1 MIKLPRG
8 NTLDLSV
15 MLYDAG
21 GAPYRMKE
29 KDCAIFTVKFR
40 DDMSE
45 KPIVQKYILPR
56 ECGANGELLIHLDPR
71 DTVSLETGYYL
82 YDVAVLIGGMDF
94 YTAVIADTFRILP
107 ALGEPEV
114 I

>member
-40 DDMSE
+40 DDMSL
-45 KPIVQKYILPR
+45 PSLSGAGIFILPLSR
-56 ECGANGELLIHLDPR
+56 TRFGYFPRLANR
-71 DTVSLETGYYL
+71 
-82 YDVAVLIGGMDF
+82 
-94 YTAVIADTFRILP
+94 R
-107 ALGEPEV
+107 
-114 I
+114 

>member
-21 GAPYRMKE
+21 GAPYALKE
-29 KDCAIFTVKFR
+29 KDSAVFTVKLR

-45 KPIVQKYILPR
+45 NPIIRNTYSHRNAAKT
-56 ECGANGELLIHLDPR
+56 ANC
-71 DTVSLETGYYL
+71 
-82 YDVAVLIGGMDF
+82 
-94 YTAVIADTFRILP
+94 
-107 ALGEPEV
+107 
-114 I
+114 